1 MKNGEIETGVSLV
14 DFLAKEMGCVYV
26 SDLTHLDAWQQQRLA
41 AVLQRLPADAA
52 SEREWDDALCYIEML
67 PPQNDAEKDRKC
79 LLSALLRERR
89 GKQKSM
95 KRKEK
100 EK

>member
-1 MKNGEIETGVSLV
+1 MKYGEIEADVSLI

-26 SDLTHLDAWQQQRLA
+26 SDLTHLNAWQQKHLA
-41 AVLQRLPADAA
+41 AVLEELPAEAA
-52 SEREWDDALCYIEML
+52 SQREWDDALCYIEML
-67 PPQNDAEKDRKC
+67 PPQSDAEKDRKC
-79 LLSALLRERR
+79 LLAALLRERR
-89 GKQKSM
+89 GKQTSA